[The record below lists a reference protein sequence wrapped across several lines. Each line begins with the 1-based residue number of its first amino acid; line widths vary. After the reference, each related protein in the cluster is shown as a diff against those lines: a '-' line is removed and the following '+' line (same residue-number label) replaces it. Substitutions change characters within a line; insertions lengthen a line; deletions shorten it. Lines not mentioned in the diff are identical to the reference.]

1 MGGRGASSSATMGGS
16 SSYVNG
22 YLENNK
28 WLNNLDEESK
38 KNMLDNFK
46 NMPKEQ
52 QYYYSLSKKEQ
63 NALIDM
69 QTSSQAI
76 NEYMSGRNVDI
87 SEARK
92 EQLDEQI
99 SNVKSAIGKYKQ
111 DKPIS
116 LYRGVSEAEFNSI
129 KDGGKTESFKSTSTD
144 KSRAEAFAKN
154 QGGYIIEYKAGKGS
168 KIADVNGVSGANENE
183 FLIDSGVKYKNVTQ
197 KGDNYLVVTI

>member
-1 MGGRGASSSATMGGS
+1 MGGRGASSSIATGGS
-16 SSYVNG
+16 SSYLNG
-22 YLENNK
+22 YLESNP
-28 WLNNLDEESK
+28 WLKNMDEESRK
-38 KNMLDNFK
+38 GLIDNFK
-46 NMPKEQ
+46 SMPKEQ

-63 NALIDM
+63 NALVDM

-76 NEYMSGRNVDI
+76 NEYMSGRNTDI

-92 EQLDEQI
+92 AQFDEQI
-99 SNVKSAIGKYKQ
+99 ADVKSAIGKYKQ

-129 KDGGKTESFKSTSTD
+129 KNGGKTESFKSTSTE

-168 KIADVNGVSGANENE
+168 KIADVNGVAGANENE